1 MQAPAADTALG
12 APLYVHAEVMAGE
25 FPDGNDSDSEHVIGS
40 VCSC

>member
-1 MQAPAADTALG
+1 MVMTVTVNMSLALC
-12 APLYVHAEVMAGE
+12 VHAEVMAGE